1 MEREAAGSES
11 NRRPDAMGKTEHPRA
26 GALEY
31 VFSRRVAGRSLLVAA
46 IVGLILSLVNQG
58 DVLLHTPPTAGIALK
73 LFFNFLIPFAVAS
86 VSAALN
92 RPQK

>member
-1 MEREAAGSES
+1 MS
-11 NRRPDAMGKTEHPRA
+11 KKEHPRA
-26 GALEY
+26 GALGY
-31 VFSRRVAGRSLLVAA
+31 IFSRRVAGRSLAVAA
-46 IVGLILSLVNQG
+46 IVGLILSFVNQG

>member
-1 MEREAAGSES
+1 
-11 NRRPDAMGKTEHPRA
+11 MGKTEHQPI
-26 GALEY
+26 GALAY
-31 VFSRRVAGRSLLVAA
+31 VFSRRVAGRSLAVAA

-58 DVLLHTPPTAGIALK
+58 DVLLREPLTVGIAVK

-92 RPQK
+92 RPDR